1 MPCII
6 LLWRE
11 RAAHKNDAW
20 HLDLVGK
27 FRSPSLGG
35 NHYDETSDKT
45 VALNEND
52 RNRITHCLL
61 GHVSHKKMAATSA
74 VVDGMPK
81 NSNLILG
88 ALRATRVK

>member
-1 MPCII
+1 MIDT
-6 LLWRE
+6 E
-11 RAAHKNDAW
+11 M
-20 HLDLVGK
+20 
-27 FRSPSLGG
+27 
-35 NHYDETSDKT
+35 SDKT

-81 NSNLILG
+81 NTNFNTWCTLCNKGKMTHVLH
-88 ALRATRVK
+88 AHDLWRERAAHKNDA